1 MTYFSLKRKVGK
13 RNFSYREVFR
23 LLCVKGFA
31 SMRSM
36 LAGVAETG
44 SAPPQAVRDCF
55 FTTLQPLRGF
65 RHPKNKKSPDF
76 SGDFLFLIK
85 AD

>member
-1 MTYFSLKRKVGK
+1 
-13 RNFSYREVFR
+13 
-23 LLCVKGFA
+23 
-31 SMRSM
+31 MRSM

-44 SAPPQAVRDCF
+44 SAPPQAVRDCLF
-55 FTTLQPLRGF
+55 YNPPIAARFPT
-65 RHPKNKKSPDF
+65 PKNKKSPDF